1 MIPTYRPGQIVVG
14 VAPTRE
20 IRVGDI
26 IMLHHDGLEK
36 IKRVAQLD
44 ATQRMYVLGDN
55 PLTSTDSRVFGWVE
69 GKSVR
74 AKIIWPRTRRVSDYS
89 VGGR

>member
-1 MIPTYRPGQIVVG
+1 
-14 VAPTRE
+14 
-20 IRVGDI
+20 
-26 IMLHHDGLEK
+26 
-36 IKRVAQLD
+36 
-44 ATQRMYVLGDN
+44 MYVLGDN